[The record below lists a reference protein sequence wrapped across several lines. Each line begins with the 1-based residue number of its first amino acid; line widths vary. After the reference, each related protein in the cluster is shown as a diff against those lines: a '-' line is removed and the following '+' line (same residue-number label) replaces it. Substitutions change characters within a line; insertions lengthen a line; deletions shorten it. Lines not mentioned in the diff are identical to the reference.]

1 MLTSFGSLKRYSH
14 RKIIENDPLYATAT
28 TNKGDV
34 VAARETIDLQPVAV
48 CIDRQDKMYSYTKYR
63 ILNSIKYIWLH

>member
-1 MLTSFGSLKRYSH
+1 
-14 RKIIENDPLYATAT
+14 
-28 TNKGDV
+28 